1 MQRKT
6 VDRCVQDGLH
16 ERLATFGPTAV
27 SDAELVALVLSG
39 TRNKNPDLAS
49 QVLSSIGSSHSLL
62 FRRAGELAALPG
74 MTHYRAHRLLAAVEL
89 GRRASIPPKNR
100 EVLQT
105 SVDVAQHCAG
115 LATDGNEVF
124 LAISLN
130 SRNRVIGEWVVARG
144 WESGV
149 NLTPRMI
156 FTLLVKESASRA
168 LFVHNHPSGDPK
180 PSPEDIRF
188 TSQILEAARTLNI
201 RVLDHVIVAADGAVS
216 LREHAGDRLEFG

>member
-1 MQRKT
+1 MHRKT
-6 VDRCVQDGLH
+6 PDRCVQDGLH
-16 ERLATFGPTAV
+16 ERLAAFGPAAV

-39 TRNKNPDLAS
+39 TCNTNPDLAD
-49 QVLSSIGSSHSLL
+49 QVMAAIGSSHSLL
-62 FRRAGELAALPG
+62 FRRAGELAAIPG
-74 MTHYRAHRLLAAVEL
+74 MTHARAHRLMAAVEL
-89 GRRASIPPKNR
+89 GRRASLPPKDQ
-100 EVLQT
+100 ELLQT
-105 SVDVAQHCAG
+105 STDVARHCAG
-115 LATDGNEVF
+115 LATDSNEVF

-130 SRNRVIGEWVVARG
+130 SRNRVLGEWVVARG

-156 FTLLVKESASRA
+156 FTLLVKESASRV
-168 LFVHNHPSGDPK
+168 LFVHNHPSGDPT

-216 LREHAGDRLEFG
+216 LREHAEDRLEFG

>member
-1 MQRKT
+1 MHRKT
-6 VDRCVQDGLH
+6 PDHGAPDGLH
-16 ERLATFGPTAV
+16 ERLATFGPAAV

-39 TRNKNPDLAS
+39 TRNSNTYLAS

-74 MTHYRAHRLLAAVEL
+74 MTHARAHRLMAAVEL
-89 GRRASIPPKNR
+89 GRRASLPPKDM

-105 SVDVAQHCAG
+105 SADVARHCAG
-115 LATDGNEVF
+115 LATDSNEVF

-130 SRNRVIGEWVVARG
+130 SRNRVLGEWVVARG

-168 LFVHNHPSGDPK
+168 LFVHNHPSGEPT

-188 TSQILEAARTLNI
+188 TSQILEAAKTLNI
-201 RVLDHVIVAADGAVS
+201 RVLDHVIVASEGAIS